1 MLYGDIDFN
10 RIPERL
16 ALGPDDETDLPPY
29 VKITHE
35 ELFADADLIDLMA
48 TATMLGDVP
57 CDAYACLLPELGMQ
71 RLIELVRTACHEG
84 LDAVAGTATGA
95 RRLHRVHGGGARL
108 DRARSGRTGCPHRT
122 GPARP

>member
-1 MLYGDIDFN
+1 MSIATLRDRVRQQRDDLPVLYGDIDFD

-29 VKITHE
+29 VKITRE

-57 CDAYACLLPELGMQ
+57 CDATDPNKLVPQEQCMLCHGPGRIAAIGSVHQ
-71 RLIELVRTACHEG
+71 R
-84 LDAVAGTATGA
+84 
-95 RRLHRVHGGGARL
+95 
-108 DRARSGRTGCPHRT
+108 
-122 GPARP
+122 